1 MSTCTHATNSA
12 ESSRK
17 QPAIEARV
25 TTSHSAAC
33 TRLRVVTTSRAE
45 PAATTPRSANS
56 TSTVV
61 IPEPPREIERSERLD
76 RERSLLRLRGL
87 LRRGRTSPAGGARR
101 GRDLVGAAFGRLRG
115 RGGPPRRRGGPCGA
129 G

>member
-76 RERSLLRLRGL
+76 REGSLLRLRGL
-87 LRRGRTSPAGGARR
+87 LRRGRPPPRGGARR
-101 GRDLVGAAFGRLRG
+101 GRALVGPPFGRLG
-115 RGGPPRRRGGPCGA
+115 ARGGLPGGRASRCG
-129 G
+129 